1 MSIHREGGELSRRDY
16 EPMIIAHKD
25 QREELMNRIS
35 HNRRLHVTIINR
47 DDDARH
53 DDRHNKK

>member
-1 MSIHREGGELSRRDY
+1 
-16 EPMIIAHKD
+16 
-25 QREELMNRIS
+25 MNRIS

-53 DDRHNKK
+53 DDRHNKNRGHGAIRGLYVISKFYVHDGLRSVTAIA